1 MAESESTSTLPEVE
15 VVTARPGPAGS
26 AGGSVMPAFGRR
38 LSPLVNGPIV
48 IGVILLLLGL
58 IISRQDYLLQGSTAL
73 AYALAASG
81 LGLAL
86 GLSGEFVLAQGAIVA
101 VGAYVTGALTVH
113 HLWSFWTAALVGS
126 AAAMVVGLVL
136 SILGLRVSRF
146 YFALVGFFL
155 VYLTPNILQIFESQ
169 TGGTAGLPVIDQPNF
184 FGTVLGFKGM
194 FFLSSA
200 VLVIGLLFVRNVRA
214 SPIGIHMR
222 RMRES
227 PAVVATSGVPT
238 WRIRTSTYAISSLL
252 AGAAG
257 AVLSHVYGFLQP
269 GDFNLNTT
277 ILLFAAVL
285 VGGSTT
291 LLGPSLG
298 VIVLYVIPHVVI
310 NAESYTELIYG
321 AIVLISVIAFRGGV
335 ERALRDASRAVA
347 TRLHR
352 RYPSFSFSFSRG
364 RGPVATRELD
374 ARHEQTPAPASVPA
388 ATLGSGESLVALVD
402 EMREQT
408 TRGRADGR
416 LAVTG
421 ARKRYG
427 GLAALDLEDDD
438 CISVNPGEVHLL
450 LGPNGSGKTTLLNSL
465 SGLTRLDHG
474 KLELGDRDVTR
485 YPVARIAKLGVSRSF
500 QSPSLPD
507 EVTPRELLAA
517 LIAQMRSIS
526 YFHWFLADPV
536 VWRAKKES
544 LELAGE
550 ILDAGGLGDVAD
562 EQCLA
567 LTSGRRRILDVLA
580 ALTSHGRILLLDEPA
595 AGLSDPERRS
605 LGATVRALAERGF
618 GFLVV
623 EHDLDLALSIAD
635 RVTVLANGK
644 ILAQGTSRE
653 VQANPEVRAV
663 IMGSHA

>member
-1 MAESESTSTLPEVE
+1 
-15 VVTARPGPAGS
+15 VTPAS
-26 AGGSVMPAFGRR
+26 ARR
-38 LSPLVNGPIV
+38 LSALVNGPIV
-48 IGVILLLLGL
+48 IGAILLLLGL

-347 TRLHR
+347 TRVRR
-352 RYPSFSFSFSRG
+352 RYPTLSFSRG
-364 RGPVATRELD
+364 RSRIARELG
-374 ARHEQTPAPASVPA
+374 AHHEQALAPEPARA
-388 ATLGSGESLVALVD
+388 AGTLGSGESLVALVD
-402 EMREQT
+402 EMRERSIRRT
-408 TRGRADGR
+408 TDGR
-416 LAVTG
+416 LVVTG

-427 GLAALDLEDDD
+427 GLAALDMEDED

-526 YFHWFLADPV
+526 YFHWFIADPV

-644 ILAQGTSRE
+644 IIAQGTSRE
-653 VQANPEVRAV
+653 VQANPDVRAV